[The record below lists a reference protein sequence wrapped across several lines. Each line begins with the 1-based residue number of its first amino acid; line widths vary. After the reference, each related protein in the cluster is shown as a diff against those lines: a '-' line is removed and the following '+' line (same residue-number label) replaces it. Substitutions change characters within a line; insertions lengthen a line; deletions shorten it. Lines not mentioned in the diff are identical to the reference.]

1 MIRVLLP
8 AHLRNLANISGEV
21 QLDIAPPVTPRRI
34 VDELEKRYPALLGTI
49 RDAHTR
55 QRRPYL
61 RFFACRE
68 DVSFADPD
76 LPVAPPV
83 AAGEEPFIILGAIAG
98 G

>member
-1 MIRVLLP
+1 MIRVILP
-8 AHLRNLANISGEV
+8 SHLRNLANISGEV
-21 QLDIAPPVTPRRI
+21 HLDLPPPVTPRRI

-49 RDAHTR
+49 RDAHTQ

>member
-1 MIRVLLP
+1 MIRVILP
-8 AHLRNLANISGEV
+8 AHLRHLANISGEV
-21 QLDIAPPVTPRRI
+21 HLELTPPVTPRRI
-34 VDELEKRYPALLGTI
+34 VDEIEQRYPALRGTI
-49 RDAHTR
+49 RDVQTQ
-55 QRRPYL
+55 QRRAYV

-76 LPVAPPV
+76 QPLAPAV